1 MAKLNLSADYFN
13 KTNKIYLHIQS
24 DDTQALLNIKK
35 GIFPKATAAKNN
47 EGERELTYSLPLKVV
62 DSFLNSGFIT
72 KLYNFFRENHYEVN
86 MNEQQF
92 SDDIET
98 ARKSVPNP
106 KQLEKA
112 IAKRDNLLE
121 RFFQQ
126 YNDEEVKREIAKLAQ
141 NIKINCGD
149 EKEYKYAILSYK
161 NKLLAY
167 AQKPDC
173 TYIASQKTWRKY
185 FKRRIKANAFP
196 IYIIAGNNTH
206 KFDDDFASQES
217 GLSRLQASQNSHKL
231 VSYDRL
237 AKYGNTNPTAFFVTV
252 YYDYSDTEPY
262 DANEDSFNDDTG
274 LESNLTGDYN
284 DKFKELSPTQDGETD
299 DIRNNIRDK
308 VGATEIEKKA
318 SFAFDNI
325 IDYCQRH
332 SEEYNSVLIMATDKD
347 KTEGITEVLRE
358 MFRVIYERLHDKKL
372 QDEKVNVST
381 CFVLAAMNIANN
393 SMLDYMAT
401 NGNKFNQKELLN
413 MYSQC
418 CEVINI
424 MNGLKEDIFHKPT
437 FKEFLNALNVTLD
450 TVDKESDSKDKM
462 NQLFS
467 DETNESI
474 KMVKENIIS
483 LMKRIL

>member
-13 KTNKIYLHIQS
+13 KTNKIYIHIQS
-24 DDTQALLNIKK
+24 DDTQALMNIKK
-35 GIFPKATAAKNN
+35 GIFPKATPSKNN
-47 EGERELTYSLPLKVV
+47 EGERELSYSLPLKIV
-62 DSFLNSGFIT
+62 DSFVNSGFIG
-72 KLYNFFRENHYEVN
+72 KLYHFFNENHYDVN

-92 SDDIET
+92 IDDIET

-106 KQLEKA
+106 KEVEKA

-121 RFFQQ
+121 RFFNQ
-126 YNDEEVKREIAKLAQ
+126 YNDEEVRREISKLAQ
-141 NIKINCGD
+141 NIKINCG
-149 EKEYKYAILSYK
+149 EENEYKYAILSDK

-185 FKRRIKANAFP
+185 FKRRIRANATP
-196 IYIIAGNNTH
+196 IYIIAGNNIH
-206 KFDDDFASQES
+206 KFDDEFASQES
-217 GLSRLQASQNSHKL
+217 GISRTQASNNSHKL

-237 AKYGNTNPTAFFVTV
+237 SKYGNSKPTSFFVVV
-252 YYDYSDTEPY
+252 YYDYSDTELY

-284 DKFKELSPTQDGETD
+284 DKFKELSPTQDNDTEE
-299 DIRNNIRDK
+299 IRDNIRDK

-318 SFAFDNI
+318 AFAFDNI
-325 IDYCQRH
+325 IEYCKRN
-332 SEEYNSVLIMATDKD
+332 SEDYNSVLIMAADKD

-358 MFRVIYERLHDKKL
+358 MFRVIYERLHDKKQ

-393 SMLDYMAT
+393 SMLDYMAA

-413 MYSQC
+413 IYSQC

-424 MNGLKEDIFHKPT
+424 MNGLKEEVIHKPT

-450 TVDKESDSKDKM
+450 TVRQDSEAKDRI
-462 NQLFS
+462 NQMFG
-467 DETNESI
+467 DETNESVKI
-474 KMVKENIIS
+474 VKESIIS